1 MAKKEHPMEEER
13 WKEGTK
19 AEYKKKGWGQL
30 IKDGTIDFGDKHPIL
45 KKQAEKRKKY
55 EHPMKEE
62 RWMSTQIERLKK
74 SGLKDSEIGD
84 SRKIERPKKVYA
96 NAYKKKNK

>member
-1 MAKKEHPMEEER
+1 
-13 WKEGTK
+13 
-19 AEYKKKGWGQL
+19 
-30 IKDGTIDFGDKHPIL
+30 
-45 KKQAEKRKKY
+45 
-55 EHPMKEE
+55 MKEE

>member
-1 MAKKEHPMEEER
+1 MATKEERIKEAKKSKYRKMGFGKMIDSGE
-13 WKEGTK
+13 
-19 AEYKKKGWGQL
+19 
-30 IKDGTIDFGDKHPIL
+30 IDFGDKHPIL
-45 KKQAEKRKKY
+45 KKKAEKRKKY

-84 SRKIERPKKVYA
+84 SRKTERPKKVYA
-96 NAYKKKNK
+96 NAYKKKNKN